1 MEEEVSWAAANGQA
15 FLVTILLH
23 PWFCFKLLGCQETL
37 FTPLILR
44 IFLYKI
50 LFYNSL
56 KLCYGSI
63 NAIAALFHF
72 LILFLVL
79 WFFRLQAWNYQ
90 FFDGV
95 RQLWMFD
102 LAGLTSVFT
111 IVIGRVFSAF
121 VIWAGS
127 SVSIKQMTCA
137 FERPSVTFDSVLAF
151 LAHVGDEGFE
161 LAG

>member
-1 MEEEVSWAAANGQA
+1 MKEEVSWAAANGQA

-50 LFYNSL
+50 LFYNNL
-56 KLCYGSI
+56 KLYNGSI
-63 NAIAALFHF
+63 NAIAALFRF

-102 LAGLTSVFT
+102 RAGLTSVFT
-111 IVIGRVFSAF
+111 IAFGRVVSAF
-121 VIWAGS
+121 VIWAAS
-127 SVSIKQMTCA
+127 SVSTKQITWA